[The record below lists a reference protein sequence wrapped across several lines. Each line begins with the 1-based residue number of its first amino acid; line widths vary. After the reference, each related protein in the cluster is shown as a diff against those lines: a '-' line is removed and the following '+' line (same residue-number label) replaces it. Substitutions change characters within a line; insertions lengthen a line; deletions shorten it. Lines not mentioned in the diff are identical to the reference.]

1 MSTANNVAD
10 AQYIKMTQTPIPS
23 LIGKLAIPTIISMM
37 ITSIYNLADTF
48 FVSKLG
54 TSATAAV
61 GVVFSLMAI
70 IQAVGF
76 MLGMGSGGY
85 ISRLLGQRD
94 NERANSVAS
103 TAFFSALFLGLCL
116 TVFGSLLLDPLM
128 RVLGATETILPFA
141 RDYAQYILFG
151 APFMCASFVMN
162 NDLRAEGHAVLSMM
176 GIGFGGLLNIALDP
190 LFIFVFGLGIKG
202 AAIATIL
209 SQIVSFSIMA
219 SHYIMKRSVVRI
231 GITKVSKELAIYKE
245 ILRTGAPSFFRQ
257 ALASVASILLN
268 RAAGLYG
275 DAAIAAMSVV
285 SRVFMFILSALLG
298 FGQGFQPVAGY
309 NYGAKRYDRLKEA
322 YWFCIKVGV
331 IGLAIMGVIGFI
343 FAPDI
348 MAIFRK
354 DDAQVI
360 AIGALAFRCQCAI
373 LPLQALIVVSNM
385 LFQSTGQ
392 AKQATLIAISRQ
404 GLFFLPVIFIL
415 PPLLG
420 IHGVQLTQPV
430 ADLCTVALVI
440 PLVVGFMKKL
450 NKMIADMPPIPPHAP
465 AVK

>member
-1 MSTANNVAD
+1 MSAAKSVAD

-61 GVVFSLMAI
+61 GVVFSLMAV

-103 TAFFSALFLGLCL
+103 SAFFCALLLGLGI
-116 TVFGSLLLDPLM
+116 TVLGSIFLDPLM
-128 RVLGATETILPFA
+128 RVLGASDTILPFA
-141 RDYAQYILFG
+141 RDYARYILFG

-190 LFIFVFGLGIKG
+190 LFIFVFDLGIKG

-219 SHYIMKRSVVRI
+219 SHYIMKRSVVHI
-231 GITKVSKELAIYKE
+231 GITKVSKDLAIYKE

-268 RAAGLYG
+268 RAAGVYG

-331 IGLAIMGVIGFI
+331 IGLAVMAVIGFV

-404 GLFFLPVIFIL
+404 GLFFLPMIFIL
-415 PPLLG
+415 PPLLQ
-420 IHGVQLTQPV
+420 IRGVQLAQPA
-430 ADLCTVALVI
+430 ADLCTVILVI
-440 PLVVGFMKKL
+440 PLVVSFMKKL
-450 NKMIADMPPIPPHAP
+450 NKMIAEMASAP
-465 AVK
+465 KQ